1 MRRVSNEPRQVR
13 KEAAVVMRS
22 VCCGV
27 PGLFFGIYKNELF
40 RFFGLPAV
48 VETNIDVGSD
58 KIILSSNR
66 PTMETQAIC

>member
-27 PGLFFGIYKNELF
+27 PGLFFLGRWKLPFLILI
-40 RFFGLPAV
+40 FFDFFLPADQ
-48 VETNIDVGSD
+48 ETNILPKGD
-58 KIILSSNR
+58 KFLIPSNC
-66 PTMETQAIC
+66 P

>member
-27 PGLFFGIYKNELF
+27 PGLFLGYKNVLF
-40 RFFGLPAV
+40 CFFVLPVV

-66 PTMETQAIC
+66 PTMEAQAIC

>member
-27 PGLFFGIYKNELF
+27 PGLFFGLF
-40 RFFGLPAV
+40 NGSCPSMILTFFDFFLPV
-48 VETNIDVGSD
+48 DQETNILTNGD
-58 KIILSSNR
+58 KFLIPSNC
-66 PTMETQAIC
+66 P